1 MTLFDRRALPA
12 VFVGI
17 GMALTIG
24 ASFLLIIPIPPVYW
38 FLAIPAGLLI
48 GYYANGRAGRGRGE
62 WLPILG
68 NGLVAGLATGLTMA
82 ALLLG
87 VRALFFNLDNGY
99 PDFNRVDPVTQQP
112 IPPRCDPGA
121 DCVYRRYLKAEADTL
136 AQAGITGAATFT
148 PYYWDGQLQVAGSL
162 TASATL
168 FGVLGAV
175 MYGVTRPRKPTL
187 SEASLPAA

>member
-1 MTLFDRRALPA
+1 LTLFDRRALPA

-24 ASFLLIIPIPPVYW
+24 VSFLLVIPIQPVYW
-38 FLAIPAGLLI
+38 LLAIPAGLLI
-48 GYYANGRAGRGRGE
+48 GFYANSRAARGRGE

-68 NGLVAGLATGLTMA
+68 NGVVAGVATGVTMA

-99 PDFNRVDPVTQQP
+99 RDAAAGGSFSCTT
-112 IPPRCDPGA
+112 GA
-121 DCVYRRYLKAEADTL
+121 DCVYQRYREAEGETL
-136 AQAGITGAATFT
+136 AAAGITDATSFAT
-148 PYYWDGQLQVAGSL
+148 YYWAGQWQTAGSL

-175 MYGVTRPRKPTL
+175 IYGATRPRTPRV
-187 SEASLPAA
+187 EGVSLPAA